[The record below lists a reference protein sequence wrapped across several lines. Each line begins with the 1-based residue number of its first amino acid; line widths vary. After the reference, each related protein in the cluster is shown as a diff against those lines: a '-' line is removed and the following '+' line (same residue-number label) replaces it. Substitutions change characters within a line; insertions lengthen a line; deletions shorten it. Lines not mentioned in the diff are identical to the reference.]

1 MSSVFDKNLRLLRDP
16 EKLCDICV
24 KYPGTCGTRITKK
37 CQYWQLLV
45 MVLALLVGIGW
56 VEVAFDPRQGIV
68 CHPLLVDVWKIY
80 SFHVI
85 SIENLA
91 AKIHFYEGII
101 KKNHTFMRE

>member
-1 MSSVFDKNLRLLRDP
+1 
-16 EKLCDICV
+16 
-24 KYPGTCGTRITKK
+24 
-37 CQYWQLLV
+37 
-45 MVLALLVGIGW
+45 MVLALLVVIGW

-91 AKIHFYEGII
+91 AKPHFYEGMPPRGARACTFII
-101 KKNHTFMRE
+101 LYRAG